1 MMVRSVA
8 MNIKMTMKSA
18 WPHQHSTGIMAV
30 MEVSMEVVTMM
41 TENKHGTRSNTTLV
55 NVIMATS
62 VAMSARGCMT
72 MPMRVKT

>member
-1 MMVRSVA
+1 
-8 MNIKMTMKSA
+8 
-18 WPHQHSTGIMAV
+18 
-30 MEVSMEVVTMM
+30 MM
-41 TENKHGTRSNTTLV
+41 TENKHGTRSNTRLV